1 MILDEVLDEDRGDLT
16 EVMRHVNA
24 FVSAI
29 VSGEIDRAGTGLP
42 PGQRWRPFEVGSS
55 RWWWYLLVMFKPH
68 SAL

>member
-1 MILDEVLDEDRGDLT
+1 MILDEVLDEDREDLT
-16 EVMRHVNA
+16 EVFRHVNA